1 MPDKVRSA
9 SADEMPILDLTALY
23 DGGEIAPIAAK
34 LRQACLTTGFLY
46 VFNHG
51 IPESVIDD
59 LFAAT
64 KRYFALPTEQRLA
77 HRMDE
82 KYRRGFMPQGIN
94 QHPGFAADLK
104 ESYEIGVDLPETD
117 PDVAAGEP
125 PQGPD
130 RRAGPCPRVPTA
142 SATTFWTALR
152 LGDTLPIVC
161 ASVPDTSLA
170 P

>member
-34 LRQACLTTGFLY
+34 LRQACLTTGFFY

-64 KRYFALPTEQRLA
+64 KRYFDLPTEQRLRP
-77 HRMDE
+77 RMDE
-82 KYRRGFMPQGIN
+82 EYRRGFISQGIN
-94 QHPGFAADLK
+94 QHPGFTADLK
-104 ESYEIGVDLPETD
+104 ASYDISIDLPRTHA
-117 PDVAAGEP
+117 DVAVW
-125 PQGPD
+125 
-130 RRAGPCPRVPTA
+130 RRNDHPHRCESPG
-142 SATTFWTALR
+142 
-152 LGDTLPIVC
+152 
-161 ASVPDTSLA
+161 
-170 P
+170 

>member
-1 MPDKVRSA
+1 MPDKVRYA
-9 SADEMPILDLTALY
+9 SADDTPTLDLTALD

-34 LRQACLTTGFLY
+34 LRQACLTTGFFY

-64 KRYFALPTEQRLA
+64 KRYFDLPMEQRLA

-117 PDVAAGEP
+117 PDVAAGVSLY
-125 PQGPD
+125 GPNIFRD
-130 RRAGPCPRVPTA
+130 DWPRVRTA
-142 SATTFWTALR
+142 A
-152 LGDTLPIVC
+152 V
-161 ASVPDTSLA
+161 
-170 P
+170 